1 MKFSIKK
8 IFFKKPCV
16 LVYHN
21 FEKYG
26 GECSSIYQVSF
37 ELLCI
42 LLYAFKNLFVCVC
55 VGGTGFT
62 KQRTIS
68 FALNNEDSLGLHHV
82 CP

>member
-55 VGGTGFT
+55 GGGDRFHQTTDHFLCT
-62 KQRTIS
+62 KQ
-68 FALNNEDSLGLHHV
+68 
-82 CP
+82 